1 MSQNKNKKLAREKK
15 RKQQRRLQL
24 MLLVGGGLLM
34 VAGILF
40 AVLRNSKPVA
50 TVEVIGSPSLQ
61 VDQEVVDLG
70 DVTLGNTV
78 EVSFQLTNVGDQD
91 LRFSE
96 VPTIEVLAGC

>member
-1 MSQNKNKKLAREKK
+1 MSQKNLKKLAREKK
-15 RKQQRRLQL
+15 RRQQKRLQL
-24 MLLVGGGLLM
+24 LLLIGGGVLFI
-34 VAGILF
+34 AGSLF
-40 AVLRNSKPVA
+40 AVFRNSKPVA
-50 TVEVIGSPSLQ
+50 IVEVAGSPSLK

-78 EVSFQLTNVGDQD
+78 QVSFQLTNVGDKT